1 MHAEQPHQAI
11 AADATTPPQPLTQR
25 LTLPAWVLA
34 GLLTGIALAFRS
46 VNLADF
52 FTSDESFH
60 WIWRVQHF
68 AGAVRQADWAGTN
81 LTGHPGV
88 TTLWLGTLG
97 RLLAL
102 TQNIPTAGLAEGSA
116 HIAYLAALRF
126 PIVVVN
132 SLSVGI
138 GYLLMRRW
146 LAAPVA
152 LLAALLWAG
161 EPFLIAHSRLLHL
174 DGLLTSMMTL
184 TILTILVALDA
195 PHRQTWAWLTLAGIW
210 AGLALLTKGPA
221 LLLLPIVGLL
231 LVLFGQPPSPP
242 TMPAQ
247 WWQIG
252 WRRIVWSIPPYL
264 LWLAVAVLVFTSLW
278 PVMWVDPQA
287 GVARVWAEITG
298 NGGIPHENGNYFW
311 GQPVADPGPL
321 FYPVVIL
328 WRSSAALLLGML
340 LVPLALRHSTG
351 ATRRKLLALLLYV
364 GIFTLALSLL
374 PKKFDRYLLPIFPTL
389 AILAALGLSTGW
401 AWLSAWLA
409 HIKPTTAP
417 VLPTLLTP
425 LVALYLGLT
434 ALWYQPYYLAFF
446 NPLLGGSATGQYML
460 LVGWGEGMPEIGAW
474 LQQRPD
480 VAQSPVLTADPR
492 TLEAFVPSRVTYL
505 NNTGIAQPASY
516 AVRYIRNTQRQE
528 AWPAQQFVSQAPP
541 LFTFEKY
548 GIPYATVHQPPR
560 PFTIPVDATFGD
572 GLHLRGY
579 SLAPLETTLVLT
591 PSWNVQTDQAG
602 GWYLFVHLLA
612 PNGQRVAQVDVP
624 LDQGLF
630 PTWQAGQQ
638 FGSPLPIGLPADLPP
653 ARYRIVLGLY
663 DPASGVRLPLRTGTP
678 LDPAINGADVLELT
692 QIMLPISK

>member
-1 MHAEQPHQAI
+1 
-11 AADATTPPQPLTQR
+11 
-25 LTLPAWVLA
+25 
-34 GLLTGIALAFRS
+34 
-46 VNLADF
+46 
-52 FTSDESFH
+52 
-60 WIWRVQHF
+60 
-68 AGAVRQADWAGTN
+68 
-81 LTGHPGV
+81 
-88 TTLWLGTLG
+88 
-97 RLLAL
+97 
-102 TQNIPTAGLAEGSA
+102 
-116 HIAYLAALRF
+116 
-126 PIVVVN
+126 
-132 SLSVGI
+132 
-138 GYLLMRRW
+138 
-146 LAAPVA
+146 
-152 LLAALLWAG
+152 
-161 EPFLIAHSRLLHL
+161 
-174 DGLLTSMMTL
+174 
-184 TILTILVALDA
+184 
-195 PHRQTWAWLTLAGIW
+195 
-210 AGLALLTKGPA
+210 
-221 LLLLPIVGLL
+221 
-231 LVLFGQPPSPP
+231 
-242 TMPAQ
+242 MPAQ

-252 WRRIVWSIPPYL
+252 WRQIVWSIPHYL

-401 AWLSAWLA
+401 ARLSAWLA
-409 HIKPTTAP
+409 HVKPATAP

-541 LFTFEKY
+541 LFTFKKY

-579 SLAPLETTLVLT
+579 SLAPLETTLMLT

-692 QIMLPISK
+692 QIMLPILK

>member
-1 MHAEQPHQAI
+1 MQGNQLPQPI
-11 AADATTPPQPLTQR
+11 AADAATLPRTQR
-25 LTLPAWVLA
+25 LALPAWVLA
-34 GLLTGIALAFRS
+34 VLVTGIAFAFRS

-88 TTLWLGTLG
+88 TTLWLGMLG

-102 TQNIPTAGLAEGSA
+102 QQGIPMTGLADGSA
-116 HIAYLAALRF
+116 HIAYLAALRL

-138 GYLLMRRW
+138 GYLLLRQW
-146 LAAPVA
+146 LSAPIA
-152 LLAALLWAG
+152 LLSALLWAG

-184 TILTILVALDA
+184 TILTLLVALDA
-195 PHRQTWAWLTLAGIW
+195 PRRQTWVWLTLAGIW
-210 AGLALLTKGPA
+210 AGFALLTKGPA
-221 LLLLPIVGLL
+221 LLLLPTVGLL
-231 LVLFGQPPSPP
+231 LVLFGQPPRPQLVPS
-242 TMPAQ
+242 Q
-247 WWQIG
+247 WWQVG
-252 WRRIVWSIPPYL
+252 WQRIMWSIPPYL
-264 LWLAVAVLVFTSLW
+264 LWLGVALLGCIALW

-287 GVARVWAEITG
+287 GVARVLAEVTG

-311 GQPVADPGPL
+311 GQPVADPGGL
-321 FYPVVIL
+321 FYLVVIL
-328 WRSSAALLLGML
+328 WRSSAALLLGVL

-351 ATRRKLLALLLYV
+351 ATRRNLLALLLYV

-389 AILAALGLSTGW
+389 AILAALGLHTGW
-401 AWLSAWLA
+401 ARLSAWLA
-409 HIKPTTAP
+409 HLKPATAH
-417 VLPTLLTP
+417 VLPALLTP

-446 NPLLGGSATGQYML
+446 NPLLGGSATGQYVL

-492 TLEAFVPSRVTYL
+492 TLEAFVPGRVTYL
-505 NNTGIAQPASY
+505 NNAGIAQPASY

-528 AWPAQQFVSQAPP
+528 AWHAQQVVSQAPP

-560 PFTIPVDATFGD
+560 PFTTPVDASFGD

-579 SLAPLETTLVLT
+579 SLAALETTLVLT
-591 PSWNVQTDQAG
+591 PSWSVQTDQAG

-612 PNGQRVAQVDVP
+612 PDGQRVAQVDVP

-638 FGSPLPIGLPADLPP
+638 FGSPLPIALPADLPP

-663 DPASGVRLPLRTGTP
+663 DPASGARMPLRAGP
-678 LDPAINGADVLELT
+678 RLDPAINGADVLDLT
-692 QIMLPISK
+692 EISLPTSQ

>member
-34 GLLTGIALAFRS
+34 GLLTGMALAFRS

-68 AGAVRQADWAGTN
+68 AGAVRQSDWAGTN

-102 TQNIPTAGLAEGSA
+102 TQNIPTAGLAEGST
-116 HIAYLAALRF
+116 HITYLAALRF
-126 PIVVVN
+126 PIVIVN

-152 LLAALLWAG
+152 LLAALLWAS

-195 PHRQTWAWLTLAGIW
+195 PRRQTWAWLTLAGIW

-252 WRRIVWSIPPYL
+252 WRQIVWSIPHYL

-401 AWLSAWLA
+401 ARLSAWLA
-409 HIKPTTAP
+409 HVKPATAP

-541 LFTFEKY
+541 LFTFKKY

-579 SLAPLETTLVLT
+579 SLAPLETTLMLT

-692 QIMLPISK
+692 QIMLPILK